1 MVVATYLQV
10 EYLTTIFISLDEAA
24 ILGGTS
30 QFKIV
35 IFVILPL
42 VYLGLVATATYRF
55 LVAWPEYI
63 QALTLI
69 TDDSVKNYY

>member
-24 ILGGTS
+24 ILGGAS
-30 QFKIV
+30 RFKIV

-63 QALTLI
+63 LALTLI